1 MNKSRFIISVLSVV
15 MICGGLAHA
24 GPPVIKNWSSTGC
37 KTFNKTGPKDRMYL
51 VEFLRRR
58 HRDKDK
64 DKDQVIVFNVKA
76 SGAEK
81 YVWQVNKKVVKDAT
95 GNTLTWAVPRR
106 TKAIWE
112 IHVTAGNKD
121 GSAHAEWVVSTLDKA
136 EAPEIFEYFTDAKF
150 DRRAETDPWGR
161 TPPNWYSVSDQ
172 PRPDSTRRF
181 LQTASSG
188 APDDENNINSTLYL
202 PSDITYG
209 TWIFKFLL
217 PAARYDGYGGWT
229 HLRFCF
235 INAEEDMPPFWYT
248 RSQDSHNYTGV
259 GHENRI
265 DHDIGWAPVRK
276 LWQEV
281 RIIRTKDGGL
291 YTWADGVFQFRGR
304 ELRGKQSASMSIKL
318 AHFRPDRD
326 PTGVMCIDMVEV
338 YRDKYLF
345 PPKSVRYGQ
354 YIHDW
359 TWRKLGPVEIDRW
372 FDFDKKPTLFRIPPR
387 SVAINMSRYRLKR
400 NYGNCTYVPALKDGI
415 VVNGRGV
422 RLKDIPNLARRL
434 GHLFR
439 YDRKT
444 KTAVC
449 STNLVINEGAELIL
463 DGETLKFDCKTPGQH
478 EFVVMFGSTLNVKN
492 STITTTNEN
501 HFNWRLDGMTHFGYR
516 CGPIHSPIYTGPSY
530 ISNLWYHGMCS
541 LFLHGSTINN
551 FAYMFISSPMQVD
564 ITDTKFTN
572 IHEVDTAEYN
582 RLWGRKDYPG
592 GATRGIRNR
601 FKGDKG
607 FWIGLFGDKTNG
619 FNVRGLTFSGS
630 KSPLG
635 LTFFANDD
643 DYESFNV
650 YDIKAPK
657 ENIVVRKG
665 YRIRGYA
672 KPIEAESTVG
682 LVNSKFAKI
691 VVPTD
696 KARAVVKYYL
706 NVEVTDASGKII
718 PDVKITVINEGDDKT
733 YPAVNEDGTWI
744 IADYVQDQAGKKE
757 FTYTVEVTTP
767 DGKKASIRGVNPDA
781 SWYRADGRKKAMTI
795 KVTVK

>member
-1 MNKSRFIISVLSVV
+1 
-15 MICGGLAHA
+15 
-24 GPPVIKNWSSTGC
+24 
-37 KTFNKTGPKDRMYL
+37 
-51 VEFLRRR
+51 
-58 HRDKDK
+58 
-64 DKDQVIVFNVKA
+64 
-76 SGAEK
+76 
-81 YVWQVNKKVVKDAT
+81 
-95 GNTLTWAVPRR
+95 
-106 TKAIWE
+106 
-112 IHVTAGNKD
+112 
-121 GSAHAEWVVSTLDKA
+121 
-136 EAPEIFEYFTDAKF
+136 
-150 DRRAETDPWGR
+150 
-161 TPPNWYSVSDQ
+161 
-172 PRPDSTRRF
+172 
-181 LQTASSG
+181 
-188 APDDENNINSTLYL
+188 
-202 PSDITYG
+202 G

-217 PAARYDGYGGWT
+217 PASRYDTMGGWT

-235 INAEEDMPPFWYT
+235 VNAEEDMPPFWYT

-304 ELRGKQSASMSIKL
+304 ELRGKESASMSIKL

-345 PPKSVRYGQ
+345 GPKSIRFGQ

-359 TWRKLGPVEIDRW
+359 TWGTRGQVQLERW
-372 FDFDKKPTLFRIPPR
+372 FDFDHTPTLFRVPPKP
-387 SVAINMSRYRLKR
+387 VAIGLSREYLKKRWR
-400 NYGNCTYVPALKDGI
+400 NRVYLPTLKEGI
-415 VVNGRGV
+415 VVDGRGV
-422 RLKDIPNLARRL
+422 RLRDIAARVRNKS
-434 GHLFR
+434 LFR

-449 STNLVINEGAELIL
+449 GTNLVINEAAELIM

-516 CGPIHSPIYTGPSY
+516 CGPIHNPLHTGPSH

-541 LFLHGSTINN
+541 LFLHGSTIDN

-572 IHEVDTAEYN
+572 IHEVDTAEYEK
-582 RLWGRKDYPG
+582 LYGRKDYPG
-592 GATRGIRNR
+592 GAARGIRSR
-601 FKGDKG
+601 FKGNKG
-607 FWIGLFGDKTNG
+607 FWLGLFGDKTNG
-619 FNVRGLTFSGS
+619 FNIRGVYLRRKRSLSSMVPQTP
-630 KSPLG
+630 PLN

-650 YDIKAPK
+650 YDIKAPE

-672 KPIEAESTVG
+672 KPVEAESTVG
-682 LVNSKFAKI
+682 LVNAKFAKI

-706 NVEVTDASGKII
+706 KVNVTDASGKTI
-718 PDVKITVINEGDDKT
+718 PDAKITVITEADNKA
-733 YPAVNEDGTWI
+733 YPPVNEDGTWI
-744 IADYVQDQAGKKE
+744 VADYVQDKAGKKD
-757 FTYTVEVTTP
+757 FTYTVEVTTS
-767 DGKKASIRGVNPDA
+767 DGRKASIKGVNPDA
-781 SWYRADGRKKAMTI
+781 SWYRADGRKNAMTI
-795 KVTVK
+795 RVPPNERKK